1 MAPLRDIAVEFDAA
15 TAAVVSLRDEHDIK
29 TQERVARALEMT
41 RGCRHVVVDLSEC
54 TFIDSSV
61 IKVLLLASNE
71 LCKQGGLLE
80 LVIPQGEHI
89 AVRRVFELMSLE
101 RHLPIHDTRS
111 TVLVSAQVAAL
122 GTSTS
127 LQALGELIA
136 DARADVEERH
146 AA

>member
-89 AVRRVFELMSLE
+89 AVRRLFELMSLE